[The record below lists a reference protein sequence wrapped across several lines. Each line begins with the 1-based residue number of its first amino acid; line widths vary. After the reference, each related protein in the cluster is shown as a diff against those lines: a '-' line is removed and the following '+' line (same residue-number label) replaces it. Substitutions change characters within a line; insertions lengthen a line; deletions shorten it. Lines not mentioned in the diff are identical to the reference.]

1 MQTIK
6 YTRSQICKSIDPS
19 DSENKILYEAFVDEI
34 TKKSVGFMEEF
45 NMLEHV
51 KSIESILKR
60 IKRKNEEG
68 KIITIKYHG

>member
-1 MQTIK
+1 
-6 YTRSQICKSIDPS
+6 
-19 DSENKILYEAFVDEI
+19 
-34 TKKSVGFMEEF
+34 MEEF